1 MYFAE
6 LTLENIRCF
15 GPKQTL
21 KLTDADG
28 KPAMWT
34 VILGENGTGKT
45 TLLQAL
51 VKNKVYSSI
60 FSLQGM
66 EILSEKAQDYSEK
79 INNNVIPS
87 LQENLLNIS
96 KNQGIVQN
104 MFIDKPLSYFN
115 RAGKNSLYH
124 VSYLEPGVEH
134 HAVASAFVCDH
145 EGEVYLEN
153 KDAAIGILIVASDNI
168 CMSAYGA
175 TRRSK
180 NGSLEAD
187 IGRCETL
194 FDNFLFLRSAK
205 DWLAQT
211 HHAALMAKGDKK
223 RGAERRLAQVKELLV
238 KVLPDVHA
246 IEFDATDDPI
256 PQIKVMFQTDYGLV
270 ELENLSHGYQ
280 TMIAWMTDF
289 ASRLVET
296 YPDSPNPL
304 AEPAV
309 CLVDEID
316 LHLHPRWQRDII
328 AYLTNLFPKTQFIVT
343 AHSPLIVQSAEKAN
357 VVVLRKNGDHVVIEN
372 DKRLVQGWRIDQI
385 LTSDLF
391 GLDSARP
398 PGYARMLEERRVLL
412 SKKRRSKADKLR
424 LAELDAALD
433 AMPAGESATDREA
446 MDIIRRAAERLKRQ
460 EEAGEGVV

>member
-1 MYFAE
+1 MPVYEGNLKKYGNFSDHKRKILYDLSWRHCNYKAKNLASTVFYFD
-6 LTLENIRCF
+6 ENSNKIILCAFSVDEKGGMRIVDNNDP
-15 GPKQTL
+15 GSVL
-21 KLTDADG
+21 K
-28 KPAMWT
+28 
-34 VILGENGTGKT
+34 I
-45 TLLQAL
+45 
-51 VKNKVYSSI
+51 
-60 FSLQGM
+60 
-66 EILSEKAQDYSEK
+66 
-79 INNNVIPS
+79 
-87 LQENLLNIS
+87 
-96 KNQGIVQN
+96 
-104 MFIDKPLSYFN
+104 
-115 RAGKNSLYH
+115 
-124 VSYLEPGVEH
+124 
-134 HAVASAFVCDH
+134 
-145 EGEVYLEN
+145 
-153 KDAAIGILIVASDNI
+153 ASDTT

-194 FDNFLFLRSAK
+194 FDDFLFLRSAK

-256 PQIKVMFQTDYGLV
+256 PQIKVLFDTDYGLV